1 MGNQNSAPTQPVCLL
16 DADNSHRCTESN
28 PVVSYLKHLDEDVT
42 SLLDG
47 SDEDTHDYNYNRFR
61 KIGDE
66 LVSKAV
72 LHVSV
77 ADGQCFQVSRQVD
90 DASKG
95 IE

>member
-1 MGNQNSAPTQPVCLL
+1 MGNQNSAPTKPVCLL

-28 PVVSYLKHLDEDVT
+28 PVVSYLKHLEDDVT
-42 SLLDG
+42 SLI
-47 SDEDTHDYNYNRFR
+47 DEGIDTHDHNRNRFR

-77 ADGQCFQVSRQVD
+77 ADGQCF
-90 DASKG
+90 
-95 IE
+95 